1 MSRERRPAADE
12 GARILQ
18 GTLDLLVLKTLS
30 RNGVMHGYAIARFI
44 QQISKDALRIEEGS
58 LYPAL
63 YRLEL
68 DNLVIS
74 EWGHAATG
82 HRAKYYRLS
91 ARGRKQL
98 ESEET
103 RWRRMVE
110 AIGLVLDA
118 STGVL
123 P

>member
-1 MSRERRPAADE
+1 MPREYKAPDAD
-12 GARILQ
+12 GSQRILQ

-44 QQISKDALRIEEGS
+44 QQVSKDALRVEEGS

-68 DNLVIS
+68 DGLILS

-91 ARGRKQL
+91 PRGRKHL
-98 ESEET
+98 DAEES

-110 AIGLVLDA
+110 AIGLVLDP
-118 STGVL
+118 ST

>member
-1 MSRERRPAADE
+1 MSRERKPGPDDA
-12 GARILQ
+12 ARILQ

-44 QQISKDALRIEEGS
+44 QQVSKDSLKVEEGS

-74 EWGHAATG
+74 EWGHAASG

-91 ARGRKQL
+91 PRGRKQL

-110 AIGLVLDA
+110 AIGLVLDT
-118 STGVL
+118 STGVVA
-123 P
+123 

>member
-1 MSRERRPAADE
+1 MSREQRDDR
-12 GARILQ
+12 ARILQ

-68 DNLVIS
+68 GGQVIS
-74 EWGHAATG
+74 EWGHAASG

-91 ARGRKQL
+91 PRGRKQL

-103 RWRRMVE
+103 RWHRMV
-110 AIGLVLDA
+110 
-118 STGVL
+118 
-123 P
+123 